1 MERKEI
7 VIVGAGPAGMAAA
20 VKLCDMGFRDLVII
34 EKESRPGGVLN
45 QCIHPG
51 FGLVRFGKNLTGP
64 EYKALY
70 EDALKES
77 GAELLTET
85 TVMSVEKGSGYIRV
99 LAQTPD
105 GEAEFGA
112 DAVILASG
120 CRETGRG
127 ALGIAGSRPAG
138 IYTAG
143 TAQGMMNLRNTKV
156 GSRIVIIGSGDIG
169 LIMARRFTLEGSRV
183 VCIVEKESVCG
194 GLERNL
200 KECVEDF
207 GIPLLTESVVCRI
220 NGRKRVES
228 VAVRN
233 RSGEETEYLCDTV
246 ILSAGLVPEDG
257 MADKSIE
264 GLFFCGNALY
274 VHDLVD
280 DVSQCGEDAAMDT
293 AGYLL
298 AKMRGKSFESAYAA
312 SNVETARKERRA
324 FLEQRKKSRME
335 SRFNNTEYIICTM
348 CPNGCR
354 INAVD
359 FTGGK
364 CSRGEA
370 YARSEAE
377 NPKRILTG
385 SVRIK
390 GTGDIVSVRTDRPV
404 PLNLFREGM
413 RIIGSIDVEA
423 PVGLNQVLAEDF
435 LEKGTRLITT
445 SKYE

>member
-1 MERKEI
+1 MEKKEI

-20 VKLCDMGFRDLVII
+20 VKLCEMGFRDLAVI

-51 FGLVRFGKNLTGP
+51 FGLERFGKNYTGP
-64 EYKALY
+64 EYRAIYEEAL
-70 EDALKES
+70 EES
-77 GAELLTET
+77 GAELMTET
-85 TVMSVEKGSGYIRV
+85 TVMSVEPGDGFILVS
-99 LAQTPD
+99 AQSAEGTV
-105 GEAEFGA
+105 EFGA

-143 TAQGMMNLRNTKV
+143 TAQGMMNLRNTRV

-169 LIMARRFTLEGSRV
+169 LIMARRFTLEGSEV
-183 VCIVEKESVCG
+183 VCIVEKEPVCG

-207 GIPLLTESVVCRI
+207 GIPLLTDSVVCRI
-220 NGRKRVES
+220 NGKKRVES
-228 VAVRN
+228 VIVRSS
-233 RSGEETEYLCDTV
+233 SGEETEYPCDTV

-257 MADKSIE
+257 MADKNTE

-280 DVSQCGEDAAMDT
+280 DVSQCGEDAAMDA

-298 AKMRGKSFESAYAA
+298 AKMKGKTFDSQYAA
-312 SNVETARKERRA
+312 SNVETMRKERRD
-324 FLEQRKKSRME
+324 FVEKRKRSRME
-335 SRFNNTEYIICTM
+335 SREKDRDYIICTM

-354 INAVD
+354 INIRD

-370 YARSEAE
+370 YARNETE
-377 NPKRILTG
+377 NPRRILT
-385 SVRIK
+385 STVRIK
-390 GTGDIVSVRTDRPV
+390 DTGDIVSVRTDRPV
-404 PLNLFREGM
+404 PLSLIKEGM
-413 RIIGSIDVEA
+413 KIIGSIEVGA
-423 PVGLNQVLAEDF
+423 PVKLNQVLAEDF
-435 LEKGTRLITT
+435 LEKGTRLVTT
-445 SKYE
+445 AKYE